1 VPLAGLALGPQ
12 KGYNPVAVMNRYILF
27 ILLFLL
33 LVSGSACRR
42 STFTQAQVQAAGNAI
57 RQLDRV
63 RVAVSVK
70 APRNEYDLVL
80 DTSSRAVKGLL
91 PNIPDGPL
99 KQEISLTLAAYQ
111 EAGQVWAR
119 QDTPDA
125 AWQSAE
131 GHLNKAKELLTQ
143 ENRIF

>member
-1 VPLAGLALGPQ
+1 L
-12 KGYNPVAVMNRYILF
+12 
-27 ILLFLL
+27 
-33 LVSGSACRR
+33 
-42 STFTQAQVQAAGNAI
+42 TQAQTVAAGNAI

-80 DTSSRAVKGLL
+80 DTSSRAVAELL

-99 KQEISLTLAAYQ
+99 KQEITAALAAYKD
-111 EAGQVWAR
+111 AGKAWAQPESAETANAR
-119 QDTPDA
+119 SS
-125 AWQSAE
+125 AWQQAE
-131 GHLNKAKELLTQ
+131 ERLNKAKELLTK